1 MWEKHGCLSGN
12 VERKP
17 LSAKEYKKKIKKK
30 KRVWIKWII
39 EWWLKVALV
48 ILWLLSNFPVFFI

>member
-17 LSAKEYKKKIKKK
+17 LSAKEYKKKLKK

-39 EWWLKVALV
+39 E
-48 ILWLLSNFPVFFI
+48 